1 MSNFKVCL
9 MCGSFKYVI
18 ICNKEQHFIY
28 LKNNSEVNKKSL
40 ILAFRIIVLDEL
52 KRINIQGV

>member
-1 MSNFKVCL
+1 